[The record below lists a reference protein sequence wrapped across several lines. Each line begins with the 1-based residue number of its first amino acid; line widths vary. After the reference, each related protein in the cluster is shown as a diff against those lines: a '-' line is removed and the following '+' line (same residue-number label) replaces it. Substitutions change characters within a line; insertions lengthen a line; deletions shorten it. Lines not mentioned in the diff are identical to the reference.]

1 MYDLLGKVTKK
12 VGSAIDFIAFDYYVD
27 SRRFVLEMI
36 GMIASILASVV
47 LAITVPEPNIGLCY
61 LLWMVGSSCLIITS
75 LSRGSTG
82 FTIIYGT
89 FLVIDSI
96 GMARWILYS

>member
-1 MYDLLGKVTKK
+1 MYDLLGRVSEK
-12 VGSAIDFIAFDYYVD
+12 VGVAVDFIALDYYMD

-47 LAITVPEPNIGLCY
+47 LATTVPDPNIGLCY
-61 LLWMVGSSCLIITS
+61 LLWMIGSSCLVMTS

-89 FLVIDSI
+89 FLFIDSI
-96 GMARWILYS
+96 GMVRWLLYS

>member
-1 MYDLLGKVTKK
+1 MI
-12 VGSAIDFIAFDYYVD
+12 IDRLQAWMGYTLEFIINDYREDGY
-27 SRRFVLEMI
+27 RFILELI
-36 GMIASILASVV
+36 GMFASIFASLV
-47 LAITVPEPNIGLCY
+47 LAVTVPEPNIGWCY
-61 LLWMVGSSCLIITS
+61 ALWMIGSSCLLTAS

-96 GMARWILYS
+96 GMARWFGVF

>member
-1 MYDLLGKVTKK
+1 MYDVLGRLAKK
-12 VGSAIDFIAFDYYVD
+12 VGEVIDFVAFDYYVD
-27 SRRFVLEMI
+27 SRRFVLEMV

-47 LAITVPEPNIGLCY
+47 LASTVPDPNIGLCY
-61 LLWMVGSSCLIITS
+61 FLWMVGSSCLVVTS

-89 FLVIDSI
+89 FLFIDSI
-96 GMARWILYS
+96 GMVRWLLYS

>member
-1 MYDLLGKVTKK
+1 MYDLLGRVSEK
-12 VGSAIDFIAFDYYVD
+12 VGVAVDFITLDYYMD

-47 LAITVPEPNIGLCY
+47 LATTVPDPNIGLCY
-61 LLWMVGSSCLIITS
+61 LLWMIGSSCLVMTS

-89 FLVIDSI
+89 FLFIDSI
-96 GMARWILYS
+96 GMVRWLLYS

>member
-1 MYDLLGKVTKK
+1 MYDLLGKMATK
-12 VGSAIDFIAFDYYVD
+12 VGSAVDFIAFDYYVD

-36 GMIASILASVV
+36 GMIASILASLV
-47 LAITVPEPNIGLCY
+47 LASTVPDPNIGLCY
-61 LLWMVGSSCLIITS
+61 LLWMIGSSCLVMTS

-89 FLVIDSI
+89 FLFIDSI
-96 GMARWILYS
+96 GMIRWLIYS

>member
-1 MYDLLGKVTKK
+1 MIERLKNWIGYTLE
-12 VGSAIDFIAFDYYVD
+12 FIVNDYQEDGY
-27 SRRFVLEMI
+27 RFVLELI
-36 GMIASILASVV
+36 GMICSIFASLI
-47 LAITVPEPNIGLCY
+47 LAITVPEPNIGWCY
-61 LLWMVGSSCLIITS
+61 VLWMIGSSCLVSAS

-96 GMARWILYS
+96 GMMRWFGIF